1 MKLLPSILTFL
12 ILSTTSAQNKTSNTR
27 LTIIGTI
34 HTGNKHFDHKTL
46 FKILKEINPDVI
58 LQEQSIEY
66 NRVFG
71 LLTGN
76 FLKIWS
82 PSIEDLA
89 VQKYTRFNKKCKV
102 LPYDIFINDR
112 LKYKSEININKDK
125 IFEGLKIKHSENFI
139 TGNDIL
145 EFANYASIRTDY
157 YNKIWDTTLER
168 INRKDITEMTRIIY
182 NLEKSFIQKLAIKYV
197 TDTTLVNWFTDYINF
212 WNKRNTYMSKKILSY
227 AELYRGKNIVVLTGL
242 DHKYYLLDKIKES
255 NIAGLEIIEF
265 VQYQN

>member
-1 MKLLPSILTFL
+1 MKLLPSLLTFL
-12 ILSTTSAQNKTSNTR
+12 ILSTTSAQNQTDNTW

-58 LQEQSIEY
+58 LQEQSTEY

-125 IFEGLKIKHSENFI
+125 IFEGLKIKHSENFL
-139 TGNDIL
+139 TGNDSV
-145 EFANYASIRTDY
+145 EFANYSSIRTNY

-168 INRKDITEMTRIIY
+168 INRKDFTDLTRIIY
-182 NLEKSFIQKLAIKYV
+182 NLEKNSIQNLNNKYI
-197 TDTTLVNWFTDYINF
+197 TDTALVNWFNDNINF
-212 WNKRNTYMSKKILSY
+212 WIKRNNFMSKQILSY
-227 AELYRGKNIVVLTGL
+227 AELYKGKNIVVLTGL